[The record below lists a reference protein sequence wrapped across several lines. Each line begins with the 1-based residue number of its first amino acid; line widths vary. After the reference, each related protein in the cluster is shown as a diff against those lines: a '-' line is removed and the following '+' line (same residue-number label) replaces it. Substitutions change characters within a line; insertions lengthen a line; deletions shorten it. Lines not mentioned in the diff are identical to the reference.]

1 MAFFFFFYGVFF
13 LIFRINFLAYI
24 FRQIDGFVLPTFE
37 STCIIKDKDIIR
49 FVSKCSIPFDGFLF
63 V

>member
-1 MAFFFFFYGVFF
+1 MPFFFPCIFV
-13 LIFRINFLAYI
+13 LICQINFLAFI
-24 FRQIDGFVLPTFE
+24 FFRQMDGFVLPSFE

>member
-1 MAFFFFFYGVFF
+1 MVFFFLVFSFLYVGLISLLSFFW
-13 LIFRINFLAYI
+13 
-24 FRQIDGFVLPTFE
+24 QIDCFVLPSFE